1 MLKRILFRY
10 SILSLPFICGILLY
24 MNGIFNIVSSLLFFI
39 GGYVLIKNLCD
50 YRIIRRNIYNIEKR
64 YGNLGNNKDY
74 NKNNNRDKG
83 NVIDIVSSKLDSIRM
98 DEFKNDEESV
108 YGCFNVDNV
117 EMKKYQSYE
126 DIPGIKRVRCYKKVR
141 RRY

>member
-10 SILSLPFICGILLY
+10 SMLSLPFICGILLY
-24 MNGIFNIVSSLLFFI
+24 MNGIFNIVSSFLFFI

-64 YGNLGNNKDY
+64 YGNLDNNKD
-74 NKNNNRDKG
+74 NNRDKG
-83 NVIDIVSSKLDSIRM
+83 NVIEIVSSKSDSIRM

-117 EMKKYQSYE
+117 KMKKYQCYE

>member
-64 YGNLGNNKDY
+64 YGNLGNNT
-74 NKNNNRDKG
+74 NNSRDKG
-83 NVIDIVSSKLDSIRM
+83 NVIEIVSCKSDSIRM
-98 DEFKNDEESV
+98 DEFKNDEEIV

-117 EMKKYQSYE
+117 KMKKYQSYE